1 MTDKYVI
8 GLDYGTDSARAVVV
22 NTLTGAE
29 LASSVKYYPR
39 WAQGKYCNPDTNQY
53 RQHPQDYIDVLEAS
67 VKEALA
73 KCPEGTAAKVAG
85 ISFDTTGSTPVF
97 TDKAGTASSR
107 CDNFVAPIIGIV
119 TGSFC
124 SSHARATCR
133 RGMPR
138 LSATAARR

>member
-1 MTDKYVI
+1 MNVVYCMLNKALLLIIQANSMTEKYVI

-29 LASSVKYYPR
+29 LALSVKYYPR

-73 KCPEGTAAKVAG
+73 KCPKEQLLKCLR
-85 ISFDTTGSTPVF
+85 FF
-97 TDKAGTASSR
+97 RYQRK
-107 CDNFVAPIIGIV
+107 
-119 TGSFC
+119 
-124 SSHARATCR
+124 
-133 RGMPR
+133 
-138 LSATAARR
+138 